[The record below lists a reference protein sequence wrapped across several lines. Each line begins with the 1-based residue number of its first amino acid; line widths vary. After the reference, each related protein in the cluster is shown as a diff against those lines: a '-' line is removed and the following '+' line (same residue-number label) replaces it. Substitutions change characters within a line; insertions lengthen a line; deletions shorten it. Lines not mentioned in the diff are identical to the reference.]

1 MSTGSTPQPLH
12 DETMSWTA
20 QQQGTRFGVPVYLL
34 HGDADQHTLTSLVEE
49 YYPIVEAPAKNLL
62 LLPGGGHCAVLM
74 QPATFLAG
82 LRSCVGGAVNAPSGT
97 CRPGQVRAPSSSVSV
112 SGAVNAPCERWWP
125 GWPFSAA
132 IRARYTRE
140 LMSSFQKTWRR

>member
-125 GWPFSAA
+125 GWPSRRPSARDA
-132 IRARYTRE
+132 PA
-140 LMSSFQKTWRR
+140 S